1 MSYRIFPLTPISR
14 SGVSC
19 GPRQRTP
26 TPPMKAQPSAEDGGG
41 AKPSL
46 EAVFEAEQSPLLRY
60 AYGLVGRREVAED
73 LVQDAFMRLQ
83 QHWAEVRTPRA
94 WLFRCVRNRA
104 YNYNRDRKRET
115 LADLP
120 SSERVEGSAPDVKVE
135 RTQESPDDV
144 LGRLEAAGV
153 LHVLVS
159 DLEERDREMLR
170 MKYVEGL
177 SYAQISERTGMSVGN
192 VGWRLHHVLKG
203 LADSMRKAGVEG
215 ARG

>member
-1 MSYRIFPLTPISR
+1 
-14 SGVSC
+14 
-19 GPRQRTP
+19 
-26 TPPMKAQPSAEDGGG
+26 MKAQPSAEAGGVP
-41 AKPSL
+41 KPSL

-159 DLEERDREMLR
+159 ELEDRDREMLR